1 MSPNEQVNLILSG
14 DPSSEEISSGT
25 EGSYFDEEDK
35 NLIENK
41 DLKYKKKIIINT
53 NSFINRFEFIKDSN
67 LFYHCYCENESNIL
81 LNYY

>member
-41 DLKYKKKIIINT
+41 YLKYKKKIISYI
-53 NSFINRFEFIKDSN
+53 IQ
-67 LFYHCYCENESNIL
+67 NI
-81 LNYY
+81 